1 MKEWQ
6 GLQVSLAGKLVLAGG
21 LIGMLGMGAGAW
33 VFGARPVEAQQQAPQ
48 VNWREW
54 FFGFQ
59 EPVDVNDQGVVQTPG
74 ANRLVQVPA
83 GWTVVSGGGVGPGHG
98 IVLFCRR

>member
-6 GLQVSLAGKLVLAGG
+6 GLPVSLAGKLVVAGG

-48 VNWREW
+48 VNWREC
-54 FFGFQ
+54 FNAVQ
-59 EPVDVNDQGVVQTPG
+59 PSVEVSNQSVVDAPSPERTVRIPNGWVV
-74 ANRLVQVPA
+74 V
-83 GWTVVSGGGVGPGHG
+83 GGGDGT
-98 IVLFCRR
+98 ILLCRP